1 MLWDQEGL
9 NCLTSWT
16 CTYCI
21 LGVDIRWGGPP
32 SNRGRMTNDETPP
45 VGVSSF
51 SIRHLSQPRAPPPPP
66 RPESDGPGQ
75 EATTTRARRALEK
88 VLSR

>member
-1 MLWDQEGL
+1 
-9 NCLTSWT
+9 
-16 CTYCI
+16 
-21 LGVDIRWGGPP
+21 
-32 SNRGRMTNDETPP
+32 MTKPL
-45 VGVSSF
+45 
-51 SIRHLSQPRAPPPPP
+51 LSEFHHSAFGISANPEPPPPPP